1 MFIQTFPNHLQ
12 SQVPRQTRCN
22 IKVQSGKKMRL
33 SRGRTTGGRSEKGHK
48 QAQQT
53 YLADPKGQHSNIN
66 RLGEDVGT
74 NVIVFQPLD
83 DKIRGEVGAISCVSP
98 SPHVSKSHTLLLLST
113 TTEPKSPLA
122 ENGPDLEL
130 QGRTVISL
138 DITSGLPSEYV
149 LSRPTVRSVALLFF
163 NTMMTSSLTW
173 SSVFSGSADTSPCRI
188 RFQKSEG
195 AGHQGT
201 RRSLGWCG
209 TGTSRP

>member
-1 MFIQTFPNHLQ
+1 MQ
-12 SQVPRQTRCN
+12 SAT
-22 IKVQSGKKMRL
+22 
-33 SRGRTTGGRSEKGHK
+33 
-48 QAQQT
+48 
-53 YLADPKGQHSNIN
+53 
-66 RLGEDVGT
+66 
-74 NVIVFQPLD
+74 
-83 DKIRGEVGAISCVSP
+83 CVSP
-98 SPHVSKSHTLLLLST
+98 SPHVSKPHTLLLLST

-138 DITSGLPSEYV
+138 DITPGLPSEYVRVKARVV

-195 AGHQGT
+195 DGHQGT

-209 TGTSRP
+209 AGTSRP